1 MSDLAPGDDGLPVDE
16 VGEWVEEKHR
26 LLGEYLRLHG
36 AVRKSRYPARRNAYI
51 DLFCGPGRLKIRN
64 TTRFV
69 PGSPVVAWNN
79 SVECGAP
86 FSDIYISDTDVKRR
100 GMCAE
105 RLRRLGAPVVE
116 IAGNALEAATSVV
129 AQVDPHGLH
138 FAFIDPYN
146 LSELR
151 LELLGTLAT
160 VKRMDMMVH
169 LSAMHLF
176 RNFDKNVAGELQ
188 EFDAF
193 APGWRDKVRP
203 SMTRDEQRRAAIA
216 HWKILVDQMGME
228 ASPEMKQVQNK
239 QNRDLYWLLLIAR
252 HDLAQKFFRAALKA
266 SEQQRDLGF

>member
-1 MSDLAPGDDGLPVDE
+1 MSELVLGDDGLPVDE
-16 VGEWVEEKHR
+16 VGDWVEEKHR
-26 LLGEYLRLHG
+26 LLAEYLTMHG
-36 AVRKSRYPARRNAYI
+36 AVRKSRYVTRRNAYI
-51 DLFCGPGRLKIRN
+51 DLFCGPGRLQIRG

-69 PGSPVVAWNN
+69 PGSPVVAWEN
-79 SVECGAP
+79 SVVCGAP
-86 FSDIYISDTDVKRR
+86 FAEVYIADTDDKRR
-100 GMCAE
+100 SVCAE

-116 IAGNALEAATSVV
+116 IAGNALEAAAAVV
-129 AQVDPHGLH
+129 AQVDRFGLH

-193 APGWRDKVRP
+193 APGWQDKVRP
-203 SMTRDEQRRAAIA
+203 DMTRAEQRRAAIA
-216 HWKILVDQMGME
+216 HWKALVDEMGME
-228 ASPEMKQVQNK
+228 ASPEMKQVQNR

-252 HDLAQKFFRAALKA
+252 HDLAQKFFKAALKA
-266 SEQQRDLGF
+266 SKQQRELF